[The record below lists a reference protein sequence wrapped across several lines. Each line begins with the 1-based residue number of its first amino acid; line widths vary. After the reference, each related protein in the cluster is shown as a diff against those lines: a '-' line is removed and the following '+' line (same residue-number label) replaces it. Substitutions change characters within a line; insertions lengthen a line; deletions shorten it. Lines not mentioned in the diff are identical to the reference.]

1 MHSEAIRGV
10 RMGSLE
16 HLMREVIICNQKQS
30 EAVGWAAWSTSR
42 SRCWKPPAFM
52 PTRITT
58 KTFHGSPPRAP
69 TCASSKSSASSSR
82 SSGSILMREVI
93 NRSSEAIRGHQG
105 SSSRSSGS
113 HPSSLASSGHSVKEP
128 IVASG
133 KWPSCSATF
142 LSPPPDWTASR
153 CVVTMRCV
161 LHPIT

>member
-42 SRCWKPPAFM
+42 SLCWKPPAFM

-69 TCASSKSSASSSR
+69 TCVSRSVNSASSSR
-82 SSGSILMREVI
+82 SLGSRLMREVI
-93 NRSSEAIRGHQG
+93 NRSSSEAIRGHQ
-105 SSSRSSGS
+105 RQSG
-113 HPSSLASSGHSVKEP
+113 LVFEVVG
-128 IVASG
+128 I
-133 KWPSCSATF
+133 
-142 LSPPPDWTASR
+142 PP
-153 CVVTMRCV
+153 
-161 LHPIT
+161 